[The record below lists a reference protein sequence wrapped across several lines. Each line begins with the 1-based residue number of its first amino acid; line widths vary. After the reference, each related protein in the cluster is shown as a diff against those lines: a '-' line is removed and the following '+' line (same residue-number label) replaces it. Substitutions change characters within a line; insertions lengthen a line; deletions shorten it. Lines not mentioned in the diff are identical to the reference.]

1 VFKGPENHA
10 EDLGEPMRILFLGN
24 NWVGWKALSYLRTC
38 KENICGLVVHAEP
51 KRRYG
56 KEILESG
63 GVESSRIFVGS
74 ELRTQGI
81 LEAIKRLEPDIGVS
95 VLFDHILREEF
106 IRIFPKGI
114 VNLHP
119 SYLPYNRGQ
128 YPNVW
133 SIVEGTP
140 AGVTLHYIDEGV
152 DTGDIIAQ
160 EEVPVALTDTG
171 RSLYRKLENAAIE
184 LFKQQWPLIR
194 EEKESRVSQSAG
206 DGTFHRTTDV
216 DAIDEIDLEKK
227 YLAKDLINILR
238 ARTFPPYSGAY
249 FRVDNERVFLR
260 LELLREGE
268 LGERK

>member
-1 VFKGPENHA
+1 
-10 EDLGEPMRILFLGN
+10 MRILFLGN
-24 NWVGWKALSYLRTC
+24 NWVGWKVLSYLRAC
-38 KENICGLVVHAEP
+38 EEDICGLVVHPET

-63 GVESSRIFVGS
+63 GVESSRIFEGH
-74 ELRTQGI
+74 ELRAQEI

-95 VLFDHILREEF
+95 VLFDYIFREEF
-106 IRIFPKGI
+106 VRIFPKGI

-140 AGVTLHYIDEGV
+140 AGVTLHYIDDGV
-152 DTGDIIAQ
+152 DTGDIIAR
-160 EEVPVALTDTG
+160 EEVPVAWTDTG
-171 RSLYRKLENAAIE
+171 RSLYRKLENTAVE

-194 EEKESRVSQSAG
+194 EGKESRASQSG
-206 DGTFHRTTDV
+206 LDGTFHRTRDV
-216 DAIDEIDLEKK
+216 DDIDEIDLEKT

-249 FRVDNERVFLR
+249 FRVDNDRVFIR
-260 LELLREGE
+260 LQLLREDE
-268 LGERK
+268 LGKVK